1 MRIHLLWWIRNVCAP
16 FFPFEGSST
25 ELPLLLN
32 HVFCGFEIM
41 LNSMSRICTKCV
53 YVSGDTEYTFKPHM
67 LNSHCWLHHHHHHPM
82 YTLQCDMLQS
92 VEEVL
97 FNAIQSLC
105 ERISSNDQFNE
116 HLLTALAG
124 FIIKKIIDCRFDI
137 AVLQVSPLF

>member
-1 MRIHLLWWIRNVCAP
+1 
-16 FFPFEGSST
+16 
-25 ELPLLLN
+25 
-32 HVFCGFEIM
+32 
-41 LNSMSRICTKCV
+41 
-53 YVSGDTEYTFKPHM
+53 
-67 LNSHCWLHHHHHHPM
+67 M